1 MRKSAE
7 EYVLVKAM
15 SEAVNNPVL
24 RALLG
29 TGGGNLSELDSALA
43 RADKASSDLDAHWR
57 EVADFNH
64 YFTERGWIYYD
75 PMNLE
80 FVKSVNAVAAGDDLD
95 AAETMI
101 VEHYDEKHLRFMLN
115 LMKYVKA
122 FQPRMARARQALE
135 DHLTGRYDATVLAL
149 IPIIDG
155 TVQDAHEKRRGF
167 FAGGTDLTAWDSI
180 VAHPQGLMEL
190 ARIFSKTRPKT
201 NTEPLTLPYRNGIV
215 HGTDLNFGSRLVAT
229 KLWALLFTLRDWA
242 LKSER
247 GELSAPPQEQESTLS
262 ESVAKLIAAR
272 QDHAAIDA
280 WEPRGLEFGR
290 DLPETGIPD
299 LYEIGTPERALVTM
313 LCAWQAKNYG
323 AVRDCMVKAFR
334 EMDKKELFYRLRN
347 WYINRP
353 LSAFALQQFEREAPG
368 AVDIV
373 TILHFGDEPDQAYT
387 VTFRVLC
394 ETRFGKISYEGV
406 SDAHWG
412 LLEWSPPI
420 KSEGLTHSAS

>member
-1 MRKSAE
+1 MNAMR
-7 EYVLVKAM
+7 
-15 SEAVNNPVL
+15 EAVNNPL
-24 RALLG
+24 FRALLG
-29 TGGGNLSELDSALA
+29 AGGGNLGELDSALA
-43 RADKASSDLDAHWR
+43 RVKEASRDLDVHWR
-57 EVADFNH
+57 EVAAFNR

-95 AAETMI
+95 NAETMI

-122 FQPRMARARQALE
+122 FQPRMTRARQALE
-135 DHLTGRYDATVLAL
+135 DHLAGRYDATVLAL

-155 TVQDAHEKRRGF
+155 MVQDAHEKHRGF
-167 FAGGTDLTAWDSI
+167 FAEGTDLTAWDSI

-190 ARIFSKTRPKT
+190 ARSFSKTRPKT

-215 HGTDLNFGSRLVAT
+215 HGTDLNFDSRLVAT

-247 GELSAPPQEQESTLS
+247 GELRAPPPEQEPTLS
-262 ESVAKLIAAR
+262 ESAAKLIAVR
-272 QDHAAIDA
+272 QNRAALDT

-290 DLPETGIPD
+290 DLPETGTPD
-299 LYEIGTPERALVTM
+299 LYEAGTPERALVTM
-313 LCAWQAKNYG
+313 LCAWQVRNYG

-334 EMDKKELFYRLRN
+334 EMDKKELFYRLRD
-347 WYINRP
+347 WYANRP
-353 LSAFALQQFEREAPG
+353 LSTFALQRFEREAPG

-373 TILHFGDEPDQAYT
+373 TTLHFGDELDQAYM
-387 VTFRVLC
+387 VTFRALC
-394 ETRFGKISYEGV
+394 ETRFGEISYGGAA
-406 SDAHWG
+406 DAHWG
-412 LLEWSPPI
+412 LLGWNPPT
-420 KSEGLTHSAS
+420 KSEASA